1 MNKNMLDYLTSLKKV
16 CLSSCLY
23 RLSQLQTLHISI
35 SSNNAH
41 FGYSI
46 GRTTY
51 DQVNEGTAVSISNL
65 VAGDLILFYDG
76 PSHVGMYIGND
87 QFVHAAN
94 EQLGV
99 RVDTLSGYYAGQVH
113 SCRRIIN

>member
-1 MNKNMLDYLTSLKKV
+1 MQYSY
-16 CLSSCLY
+16 S
-23 RLSQLQTLHISI
+23 
-35 SSNNAH
+35 H

-51 DQVNEGTAVSISNL
+51 QQVNEGIAVGIGEL
-65 VAGDLILFYDG
+65 VAGDLILFYSG

-94 EQLGV
+94 EELGV
-99 RVDTLSGYYAGQVH
+99 RVDTLSGYYANNVYN
-113 SCRRIIN
+113 CRRIIH